1 MACGARRAGRRGRH
15 GPGRVALLKPLT
27 AALSIGTGSP
37 FGAEGPIIRTAA
49 AVGSLVGQAVPL
61 TDRERKILLGCGA
74 AAGMTAIFATP
85 LAAVLLALELL
96 VFEFSAQ
103 AIVPIACAA
112 AVALALRPAP
122 LPPSPLF
129 PSTVAVP
136 HGGAPLAWIAGFG
149 VVAGLEGVALT
160 AMLYRVEDGFARL
173 KRHGEIVRPV
183 LGAAVVGLIAL
194 GAPQVLGMGYDLIR
208 SVLAGRMPSA
218 EAATVLLAKGVGWLV
233 ALGSGTVGGVLA
245 PLFLIAGC
253 SGALLGGWLQP
264 LSHLPAALVALVFM
278 AAVFAAGSGAV
289 LTAAVFAAEVSGN
302 MGALPALLLASALA
316 MVVATATSPYNL
328 MSGKLVRRG
337 LRPNFAYF
345 VAPHR
350 DETAQATGA

>member
-1 MACGARRAGRRGRH
+1 MQR
-15 GPGRVALLKPLT
+15 
-27 AALSIGTGSP
+27 
-37 FGAEGPIIRTAA
+37 PIIQTAA

-96 VFEFSAQ
+96 VFEFSAE

-112 AVALALRPAP
+112 AVALALRPSL

-129 PSTVAVP
+129 PSHAAVP
-136 HGGAPLAWIAGFG
+136 RGGAPLAWVAGFG
-149 VVAGLEGVALT
+149 VIAGLEGAALT
-160 AMLYRVEDGFARL
+160 ALLYRVEDWFARL
-173 KRHGEIVRPV
+173 KRHGDIVRPMV
-183 LGAAVVGLIAL
+183 GGAVVGLIAL
-194 GAPQVLGMGYDLIR
+194 RAPQVLGMGYDLIR
-208 SVLAGRMPSA
+208 SVLSGRMA
-218 EAATVLLAKGVGWLV
+218 ATETATVLIAKGVGWVV

-253 SGALLGGWLQP
+253 SGALLGDWLQP
-264 LSHLPAALVALVFM
+264 VTHLPPALAALVFM

-316 MVVATATSPYNL
+316 MAVAAAISPYNL

-345 VAPHR
+345 APPHR
-350 DETAQATGA
+350 DDTARAPGA